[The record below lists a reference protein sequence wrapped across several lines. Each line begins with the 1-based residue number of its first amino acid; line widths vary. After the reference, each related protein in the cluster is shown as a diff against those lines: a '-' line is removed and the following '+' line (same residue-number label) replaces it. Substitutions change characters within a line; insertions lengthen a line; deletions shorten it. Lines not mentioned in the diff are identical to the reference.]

1 MILGIDAS
9 NIKSGGGLNHI
20 IYLLKFYQNNKNF
33 KKVIIWT
40 SSDIQKYLDNKK
52 NIIKKTNYFLNK
64 NIVFR
69 IFWQIFLFPFEL
81 RNNGCDI
88 LFQPGATFTFANI
101 KKVSMCQN
109 LLPFSN
115 SELLKFGFSFFSIKI
130 LILRFFQTSSF
141 LNSNGIIF
149 LSSFSKNII
158 SKKINLK
165 KINTIIVPHGVDKN
179 FYFKPKVQF
188 EVDKYNH
195 IRPFKFLYVSDLW
208 PYKNHEN
215 ILKAFAKLK
224 EKKYPIEIHLVGDI
238 YRPYFKKINLL
249 IKQLDPE
256 EKYIYFHG
264 KKSNKQLISYYQNS
278 NGFIFGS
285 SCESYGQIISEA
297 MMSGLPII
305 CSNKSSMKEILKN
318 NSFYFNPLEINSI
331 KKNIIK
337 FLNSPDIRADNAK
350 NSQLIVKK
358 LTWEQCSKKSFS
370 FISNVGSM

>member
-20 IYLLKFYQNNKNF
+20 IYILKFYQNNKNF

-40 SSDIQKYLDNKK
+40 SSDIQKYFDNKEY
-52 NIIKKTNYFLNK
+52 IVKKTNYFLNK

-81 RNNGCDI
+81 RNNACTI
-88 LFQPGATFTFANI
+88 LFQPGAAFTFANI

-115 SELLKFGFSFFSIKI
+115 SELLKFSFSFFSIKI
-130 LILRFFQTSSF
+130 LILRFFQTLSF

-149 LSSFSKNII
+149 PSNFSRNVI
-158 SKKINLK
+158 SKIINLK
-165 KINTIIVPHGVDKN
+165 KLNTIIIPHGVDKN

-188 EVDKYNH
+188 KLEKYNYKS
-195 IRPFKFLYVSDLW
+195 PFKLLYVSDLW
-208 PYKNHEN
+208 PYKNHE
-215 ILKAFAKLK
+215 IVLKAIAKLK

-238 YRPYFKKINLL
+238 YRPYFKKIDLL

-256 EKYIYFHG
+256 KKYIYFQG
-264 KKSNKQLISYYQNS
+264 KKSKQHLISYYQNS
-278 NGFIFGS
+278 HGFIFGS

-305 CSNKSSMKEILKN
+305 CSNKSSMKEILKK
-318 NSFYFNPLEINSI
+318 NSFYFNPLDVKNIE
-331 KKNIIK
+331 KNIID
-337 FLNSPDIRADNAK
+337 FLNSPDIRTENVI
-350 NSQLIVKK
+350 NSQLIAKK

-370 FISNVGSM
+370 FISNIGKM